1 MKIFDTSQI
10 PDLDALPSYERELI
24 YCGLDTMI
32 TNEVRDNLL
41 LETDPLSSATYNTSR
56 LFLGPAFDL
65 MKRGFLIDTKARDEV
80 VAELSQRKETL
91 NSYLQK
97 LAFPVWKKPLNYNSP
112 LQMKSFFYD
121 HLFIPTQYET
131 KKGERKIST
140 GRGPLEK
147 IERNYPLGTI
157 FARIVMRLRDHDKV
171 LSTMTQGLL
180 DGRWHASFNVAGTDS
195 FRWSSSAHPLKVGC
209 LPGRAEVLTK
219 SGWVS
224 LDRLSSNQEVMQWDA
239 GKLTFAK
246 ATPVKTTAPSKYLEI
261 SSSQTYQLLTP
272 EHRIPYYHAG
282 HKHTKLH
289 VSTAEQ
295 FHKLGSTKLPVSG
308 MFSGGTFHA
317 PLLIKFIVAALADA
331 GYENGTYRFAF
342 KKQRK
347 VDRLELLLNQLQL
360 PYTKTVNPSNPD
372 YTRFYVKSPLY
383 FSDKYGDWLYN
394 LSPETAHSLYEELG
408 FWDGHRRNKSSLFYT
423 ADEEQAK
430 VVASAAHLYGYSAT
444 WHTHNNFGGYNK
456 NPNATL
462 TTVNIKPRTHIY
474 CAPEHKR
481 WVPTNTKYVYC
492 VSVPSSYFLCRLDG
506 RVFVTGNSNLQNIDD
521 EIRRIFV
528 ADPGYILFSCDQQG
542 AEARAVAYTTGDAA
556 YIKAVESGDVHT
568 TVASMVWGF
577 EPKRELSDRTFYRD
591 LSYRDISKKFTHGSS
606 YGGKPRTLAIQ
617 ARTPIALV
625 EEFQSN
631 FFKNFP
637 GIQKWHSW
645 TDKQLQSKGYLITA
659 YGDRRQFWGKLNDD
673 STLRSAIAFQPQHIV
688 GKLTAVALY
697 RIWSE
702 LPHDKV
708 QILNNGHD
716 AVIGQIKKEYFDVLM
731 PSVLQCLDNPLD
743 VVDIHGKSRRMSIPW
758 EASYG
763 ANWGKMKFDKKT
775 STVINPKG
783 LRDYKG
789 KLDADALHW

>member
-41 LETDPLSSATYNTSR
+41 LETDSLSLATYNTSR

-80 VAELSQRKETL
+80 VAELSQRKDTL
-91 NSYLQK
+91 NAYLQE

-180 DGRWHASFNVAGTDS
+180 DGRWHASFNVAGTDT
-195 FRWSSSAHPLKVGC
+195 FRWSSSKHPL
-209 LPGRAEVLTK
+209 
-219 SGWVS
+219 
-224 LDRLSSNQEVMQWDA
+224 N
-239 GKLTFAK
+239 
-246 ATPVKTTAPSKYLEI
+246 
-261 SSSQTYQLLTP
+261 
-272 EHRIPYYHAG
+272 
-282 HKHTKLH
+282 
-289 VSTAEQ
+289 
-295 FHKLGSTKLPVSG
+295 LG
-308 MFSGGTFHA
+308 
-317 PLLIKFIVAALADA
+317 
-331 GYENGTYRFAF
+331 
-342 KKQRK
+342 
-347 VDRLELLLNQLQL
+347 
-360 PYTKTVNPSNPD
+360 
-372 YTRFYVKSPLY
+372 
-383 FSDKYGDWLYN
+383 
-394 LSPETAHSLYEELG
+394 
-408 FWDGHRRNKSSLFYT
+408 
-423 ADEEQAK
+423 
-430 VVASAAHLYGYSAT
+430 
-444 WHTHNNFGGYNK
+444 
-456 NPNATL
+456 
-462 TTVNIKPRTHIY
+462 
-474 CAPEHKR
+474 
-481 WVPTNTKYVYC
+481 
-492 VSVPSSYFLCRLDG
+492 
-506 RVFVTGNSNLQNIDD
+506 SNLQNIDD

-528 ADPGYILFSCDQQG
+528 ADPGWILFSIDQQG
-542 AEARAVAYTTGDAA
+542 AEARGVAYITGDEA

-577 EPKRELSDRTFYRD
+577 KPLRELSDRTFYRD
-591 LSYRDISKKFTHGSS
+591 LSYRDVSKKFTHGSS
-606 YGGKPRTLAIQ
+606 YYGKPRTLAIQ

-716 AVIGQIKKEYFDVLM
+716 AVIGQIKKEYFDALM

-763 ANWGKMKFDKKT
+763 ANWGKVKFDKKT
-775 STVINPKG
+775 STTINPKG